1 MCMFHEASTMR
12 AALIQTT
19 ASTDVADNLARTEAL
34 LEQAKAAGAEL
45 VCLQECFNT
54 WFFAQR
60 VDANDQALAEPVD
73 GPSVRRMR
81 DAARRLGLYLVVPF
95 YERVMAGELYNS
107 AVLVDAGGE
116 ILGCYRKHH
125 LPMSSHFNEKFYFRP
140 GNAGFP
146 VFDTPLGRI
155 GIMICYDRHF
165 PEAARALGLGGAEY
179 VFVPT
184 ATTTRGF
191 SRSVWEP
198 ELRGHAIANG
208 FWIGG
213 VNRVGT
219 ELESTYYGASVFID
233 PIGQVV
239 AQAGD
244 GEQVLVADLPR
255 ARVEEV
261 RRAWPFYRDR
271 RPDAYAALVRP

>member
-1 MCMFHEASTMR
+1 MK
-12 AALIQTT
+12 AALVQLS
-19 ASTDVADNLARTEAL
+19 ASADVLDNLDRTEAM
-34 LEQAKAAGAEL
+34 LERAKAGGAEL

-60 VDANDQALAEPVD
+60 INADDQALAEPID
-73 GPSVRRMR
+73 GPSVSRMR
-81 DAARRLGLYLVVPF
+81 QAAKALGLYVIAPF

-107 AVLVDAGGE
+107 AALIDSDGE
-116 ILGCYRKHH
+116 VMGVYRKHH

-140 GNAGFP
+140 GNSGFP
-146 VFDTPLGRI
+146 VFTTPFGRV

-165 PEAARALGLGGAEY
+165 PEAARALGLAGAEY

-208 FWIGG
+208 FWVGG

-219 ELESTYYGASVFID
+219 ELESSYYGASVFID
-233 PIGQVV
+233 PIGQIH

-244 GEQVLVADLPR
+244 GEEVLLADLPR
-255 ARVEEV
+255 ERVEEV
-261 RRAWPFYRDR
+261 RKAWPFFRDR
-271 RPDAYAALVRP
+271 RPDAYAALVQP

>member
-1 MCMFHEASTMR
+1 MR
-12 AALIQTT
+12 AALVQTT
-19 ASTDVADNLARTEAL
+19 ASRDVADNVARTEAL
-34 LEQAKAAGAEL
+34 LERARAEGAEL
-45 VCLQECFNT
+45 ACLQECFNT

-60 VDANDQALAEPVD
+60 IDPGDQALAEPLD
-73 GPSVRRMR
+73 GPSVTRMR
-81 DAARRLGLYLVVPF
+81 SAAKRLGMYLVVPF

-107 AVLVDAGGE
+107 AALVDPRGE
-116 ILGCYRKHH
+116 VLGVYRKHH

-191 SRSVWEP
+191 SRSVWVA

-208 FWIGG
+208 FWIAG

-219 ELESTYYGASVFID
+219 ELESTYYGASAFVD

-244 GEQVLVADLPR
+244 GEEVLVADLPR
-255 ARVEEV
+255 ERVEEV
-261 RRAWPFYRDR
+261 RRVWPFFRDR
-271 RPDAYAALVRP
+271 RPDAYGALVRP

>member
-1 MCMFHEASTMR
+1 MR

-19 ASTDVADNLARTEAL
+19 ASTDVTDNVERTEAL
-34 LEQAKAAGAEL
+34 LEVAAAKGAQL

-60 VDANDQALAEPVD
+60 INPDDQALAEPVD
-73 GPSVRRMR
+73 GPSVTRMR
-81 DAARRLGLYLVVPF
+81 DAARRLRLHLVVPF

-116 ILGCYRKHH
+116 ILGTYRKHH

-165 PEAARALGLGGAEY
+165 PEAARALGLAGAEY

-208 FWIGG
+208 YWVAG

-219 ELESTYYGASVFID
+219 ELESTYYGASVFVD
-233 PIGQVV
+233 PIGQIV
-239 AQAGD
+239 ARAGD
-244 GEQVLVADLPR
+244 AEEVLVADLPR
-255 ARVEEV
+255 ERVEEV
-261 RRAWPFYRDR
+261 RRVWPFYRDR
-271 RPDAYAALVRP
+271 RPDAYGALVRP

>member
-1 MCMFHEASTMR
+1 MRTALVQFAASEN
-12 AALIQTT
+12 
-19 ASTDVADNLARTEAL
+19 VGENLDKAESM
-34 LEQAKAAGAEL
+34 LEQASAQGAQI

-60 VDANDQALAEPVD
+60 IDPDCQDLAETVD
-73 GPSVRRMR
+73 GPSVTRMC
-81 DAARRLGLYLVVPF
+81 AAAKRLNLHIVVPF
-95 YERVMAGELYNS
+95 YERAMPGELYNS
-107 AVLVDAGGE
+107 TVLVSNEGE
-116 ILGCYRKHH
+116 VIGSYRKHH

-140 GNAGFP
+140 GNTGFP
-146 VFDTPLGRI
+146 VFDTAIGRI

-165 PEAARALGLGGAEY
+165 PEAARALGLAGAEY

-208 FWIGG
+208 FWVVG
-213 VNRVGT
+213 VNRVGV
-219 ELESTYYGASVFID
+219 ELESTYYGASVMVD
-233 PIGQVV
+233 PIGKIH

-244 GEQVLVADLPR
+244 GEEVVVADLPR
-255 ARVEEV
+255 ERVEEV
-261 RRAWPFYRDR
+261 RKMWPFYRDR
-271 RPDAYAALVRP
+271 RPDAYASLVKP

>member
-1 MCMFHEASTMR
+1 MR

-19 ASTDVADNLARTEAL
+19 ASTDLDDNLDRTAAL
-34 LEQAKAAGAEL
+34 LAQARERGAEIA
-45 VCLQECFNT
+45 CLQECFNT
-54 WFFAQR
+54 WFFPQRIDPAAQS
-60 VDANDQALAEPVD
+60 LAEPAD
-73 GPSVRRMR
+73 GPTMTRMR
-81 DAARRLGLYLVVPF
+81 AEARRLGMYVLVPI

-107 AVLVDAGGE
+107 TFLVDPRGE
-116 ILGCYRKHH
+116 VLGVYRKHH

-146 VFDTPLGRI
+146 VFDTPLGKV

-165 PEAARALGLGGAEY
+165 PESARMLGLAGAEY

-208 FWIGG
+208 FFVAG

-219 ELESTYYGASVFID
+219 ELESTYYGASVFVD
-233 PIGQVV
+233 PIGQIV

-244 GEQVLVADLPR
+244 GEEVLVADLPR
-255 ARVEEV
+255 ERIEEV
-261 RRAWPFYRDR
+261 RKVWPFYRDR
-271 RPDAYAALVRP
+271 RPDAYGAIVKP

>member
-1 MCMFHEASTMR
+1 MTMR
-12 AALIQTT
+12 AALIQTSCS
-19 ASTDVADNLARTEAL
+19 ADVADNVARTEAL
-34 LEQAKAAGAEL
+34 LERAAAGGAQL
-45 VCLQECFNT
+45 ACLQECFNT

-60 VDANDQALAEPVD
+60 IDPRDQALAEPVD
-73 GPSVRRMR
+73 GPSVTRMR
-81 DAARRLGLYLVVPF
+81 AAAKRLGLYLVVPW

-107 AVLVDAGGE
+107 AVLVGADGE
-116 ILGCYRKHH
+116 ILSLYRKHH

-140 GNAGFP
+140 GNVGFP
-146 VFDTPLGRI
+146 VVDTPLGRI

-208 FWIGG
+208 FWVAG

-219 ELESTYYGASVFID
+219 ELESTYYGASVFVD
-233 PIGQVV
+233 PIGQVL

-244 GEQVLVADLPR
+244 AEEVLLADLPR
-255 ARVEEV
+255 ERVEEV

-271 RPDAYAALVRP
+271 RPDAYGALVRP